1 MSYTKRTTR
10 SLFGDDYVEFFKNG
24 KLAAIRL
31 NGQLA
36 IVPKYTAPIELTR
49 AQGFRYWKRHFPERT
64 CYDLPALLEEATNAE
79 PRSFGTFFTRDGEEV
94 GYIG

>member
-10 SLFGDDYVEFFKNG
+10 SLFGDDYVEFFKDG

-49 AQGFRYWKRHFPERT
+49 AQGFRYWRRHFPQRV
-64 CYDLPALLEEATNAE
+64 CWDLPTALVVAVETE
-79 PRSFGTFFTRDGEEV
+79 PRSFGTFVDRNGALV